1 MKGNMTIDRELI
13 KQAVKQVLSD
23 RPFLLLSILVAG
35 IAFIYSITIALN
47 IHPSDV
53 TVYSRYTAFGEA
65 HFYKNH
71 WQYLLNF
78 VAFAPIVAFAH
89 IALMVKLHSIERRQT
104 ALLVGWLGVI
114 TLIIAFVYTMAV
126 IGLGQA
132 A

>member
-23 RPFLLLSILVAG
+23 RPFLLLSILIII
-35 IAFIYSITIALN
+35 IAFIYCITVALN

-78 VAFAPIVAFAH
+78 VAFAPIVALAH
-89 IALMVKLHSIERRQT
+89 IALMIKLHSIERRQT